1 VKLAGP
7 WVDYEH
13 GGIAKMKA
21 APGHEVYAL
30 TAEQL
35 AAWKKTAEPLTK
47 SWAESVRRTG
57 ADPDTVMAE
66 LQASLAKYG
75 AGF

>member
-1 VKLAGP
+1 
-7 WVDYEH
+7 
-13 GGIAKMKA
+13 
-21 APGHEVYAL
+21 
-30 TAEQL
+30 
-35 AAWKKTAEPLTK
+35 
-47 SWAESVRRTG
+47 VRRTG